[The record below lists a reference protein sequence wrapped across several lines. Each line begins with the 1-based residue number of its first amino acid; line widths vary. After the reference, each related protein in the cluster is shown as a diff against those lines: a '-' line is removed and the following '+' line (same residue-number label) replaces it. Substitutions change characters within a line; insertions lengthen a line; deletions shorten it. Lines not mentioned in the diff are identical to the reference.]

1 MIADFREKS
10 FWLSQD
16 PYEPTPPL
24 QGPTRVD
31 VAIVGGGF
39 AGLSTAYFLRRAAPS
54 LRVAVLEAGV
64 VGYGG
69 SGRNAGF
76 AMTLFGLSL
85 PMTVAR
91 FGRRRAMEAYRFM
104 AGAVDHLQALI
115 AEWGIACDLEPN
127 GFLRVATS
135 RTQLRH
141 LEHEHALAQR
151 MGIEDLAFL
160 DASTVRQRV
169 ESPLYLGALFERRC
183 ALVNPA
189 RLTRGLK
196 RIAQSAGAE
205 IYEGTPV
212 VALRRGARLR
222 LDTPAGP
229 VETDKV
235 VLATNAFSAAFAPL
249 RSKQVPIFTHIVLTE
264 PLDQAR
270 LSPIGWHRREGI
282 EDSRNLIHYYRL
294 TADNRLLMGGG
305 DAHYYY
311 NSGLGRES
319 RPATF
324 AALEDYIGQVF
335 PHLRGVRIGRRW
347 GGPISG
353 TLDMTPG
360 IGTFR
365 SDRRISY
372 ALGCMGHGVSLMP
385 MAGQIPRDLVLER
398 DTDLTRLFFVN
409 RRVPPLPPEPFRF
422 LVARSILGFM
432 RWQDRRDERR

>member
-1 MIADFREKS
+1 MIEDFREKS

-16 PYEPTPPL
+16 PYEPNPPL
-24 QGPTRVD
+24 HSPTTVD

-64 VGYGG
+64 VGYGA

-76 AMTLFGLSL
+76 AMTIFGLSL
-85 PMTVAR
+85 PVMVAR

-104 AGAVDHLQALI
+104 AGAVDHLQALV
-115 AEWGIACDLEPN
+115 AEHGIACDLEAN

-135 RTQLRH
+135 RTQLAR
-141 LEHEHALAQR
+141 LRHEHSIAQQ
-151 MGIEDLAFL
+151 MGIEDLEFL
-160 DASTVRQRV
+160 DASAVRQQV
-169 ESPLYLGALFERRC
+169 DSPLYLGALSERRC

-196 RIAQSAGAE
+196 RIAHGAAE

-212 VALRRGARLR
+212 RALHRGGRLR
-222 LDTPAGP
+222 LDTPAGA
-229 VETDKV
+229 VEAEKV
-235 VLATNAFSAAFAPL
+235 VLATNAFSARFGFL

-264 PLDQAR
+264 PLDQAQPA
-270 LSPIGWHRREGI
+270 PIGWRRRQGV
-282 EDSRNLIHYYRL
+282 EDALNLFHYYRL

-311 NSGLGRES
+311 NSGLGREWQ
-319 RPATF
+319 PATF
-324 AALEDYIGQVF
+324 AALEDYIGRVL
-335 PHLRGVRIGRRW
+335 PSVRGVGIARRW

-353 TLDMTPG
+353 TLDMAPA
-360 IGTFR
+360 IGAVG
-365 SDRRISY
+365 SGRRIFY
-372 ALGCMGHGVSLMP
+372 ALGCVGHGVSLMP
-385 MAGQIPRDLVLER
+385 MAGQILCDLVLER

-409 RRVPPLPPEPFRF
+409 RRVPPLPPEPLRF

-432 RWQDRRDERR
+432 RWQDRREEAR